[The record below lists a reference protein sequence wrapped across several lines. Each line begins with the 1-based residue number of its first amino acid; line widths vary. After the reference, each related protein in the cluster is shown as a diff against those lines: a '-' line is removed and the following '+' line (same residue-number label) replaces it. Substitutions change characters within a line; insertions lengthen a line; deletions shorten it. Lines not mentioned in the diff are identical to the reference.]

1 MPLQFKN
8 GPPGWGALT
17 IPLTRQPV
25 VSTANIAQLAV
36 DLLIASLS
44 LRVIGVFDSRDLVP
58 VVCGREDGREG
69 ISTPLECEFR
79 LRLRILQSPIA
90 SSVTQR
96 SLLTVFGSEGCD
108 IVVIQQRSPVLV
120 VNLYS
125 PFEPN
130 LYSTLLTRIPPESRR
145 ENKNLSTRYF
155 TFSRNQKGSPQF
167 FFCPALTCPIG
178 QMHR

>member
-1 MPLQFKN
+1 M
-8 GPPGWGALT
+8 

-58 VVCGREDGREG
+58 VVGGREDEGEG

-79 LRLRILQSPIA
+79 LQILILQSPIP
-90 SSVTQR
+90 SSATQR
-96 SLLTVFGSEGCD
+96 SLFTVFGSEGYD

-120 VNLYS
+120 VHLFS
-125 PFEPN
+125 PIEPT
-130 LYSTLLTRIPPESRR
+130 LYSTPLTRIPPESRR
-145 ENKNLSTRYF
+145 ESKSLSMHCSN
-155 TFSRNQKGSPQF
+155 FSRNREGSLQF
-167 FFCPALTCPIG
+167 FFCPASTCPIG